1 MKDYFGYKDKVCVV
15 TGAASGI
22 GRSTVDLLLDMG
34 AVVYAIDI
42 KDIEI
47 PGVKNFIAA
56 DLNSKDAIDMAF
68 EEIPKQIDCFFGIA
82 GQLKY
87 IPHRTIFQCTLH
99 PRSTFVLTDILPL

>member
-42 KDIEI
+42 KDVEI

-68 EEIPKQIDCFFGIA
+68 EEIPKQIDCFFGVA
-82 GQLKY
+82 GVSGVKTNFY
-87 IPHRTIFQCTLH
+87 T
-99 PRSTFVLTDILPL
+99 TFTVN

>member
-42 KDIEI
+42 KDVEI
-47 PGVKNFIAA
+47 PGVKNFSIIHINTESIIVA
-56 DLNSKDAIDMAF
+56 
-68 EEIPKQIDCFFGIA
+68 
-82 GQLKY
+82 
-87 IPHRTIFQCTLH
+87 
-99 PRSTFVLTDILPL
+99 